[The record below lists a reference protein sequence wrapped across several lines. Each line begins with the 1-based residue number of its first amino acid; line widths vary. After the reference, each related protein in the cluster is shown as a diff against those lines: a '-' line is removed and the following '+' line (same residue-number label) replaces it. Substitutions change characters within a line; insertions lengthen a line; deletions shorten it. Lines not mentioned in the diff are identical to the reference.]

1 MCHFATSI
9 CECIIYLKP
18 GHFNFIYLI
27 IIQYDK
33 ACINSLPDPSHFCES
48 GLLWLVRL
56 YRVDITSYGI
66 PFVYLLSIP
75 DATWHHTWRS
85 RLWRSYTTVL
95 AYNPILE
102 TMKVW
107 KWGYA
112 QGDHGPISE
121 FCTVKPSR
129 SHLLWDEAVK
139 QLMRKLSEPF
149 SQLWQATVSLGEPS
163 THNSFFI

>member
-27 IIQYDK
+27 IVQYDK

-66 PFVYLLSIP
+66 PFVYLLS
-75 DATWHHTWRS
+75 TWCYMT
-85 RLWRSYTTVL
+85 
-95 AYNPILE
+95 
-102 TMKVW
+102 
-107 KWGYA
+107 
-112 QGDHGPISE
+112 
-121 FCTVKPSR
+121 
-129 SHLLWDEAVK
+129 SHLKISPMEILYYCTCIQSNTGDNEGLK
-139 QLMRKLSEPF
+139 MRLCSGGSWANKWILYSQTIKLSF
-149 SQLWQATVSLGEPS
+149 TLRWSCQATDEKTFGTIFSAVTSYSESGRTLN
-163 THNSFFI
+163 T